1 MDRALLR
8 YIICPR
14 SSVDRAL
21 ASEAMCAGSI
31 PAGGTMTDVGMTI
44 EIRHLNCT
52 RTNQTNE
59 PLIPDI
65 EKVANYQNI

>member
-1 MDRALLR
+1 
-8 YIICPR
+8 
-14 SSVDRAL
+14 
-21 ASEAMCAGSI
+21 
-31 PAGGTMTDVGMTI
+31 MTDVGMTI